1 MTRVL
6 SLVLAHVSLFIV
18 AVRKLHCI
26 SAISRSQSL
35 RLEEKSKLDEM
46 ARARNSSARLGL
58 VRLRRSERVRAA
70 CFCGS

>member
-46 ARARNSSARLGL
+46 ARACSSSARLGL
-58 VRLRRSERVRAA
+58 VRRSERVRAA